1 MKPQFTIRQM
11 LWLLAAC
18 AVICSWLTY
27 AGWAGVSALG
37 PWGIAGFLIGLTFET
52 LRKRIIL
59 GLTIRRSA
67 LWGAAY
73 GLAAGMV
80 AELLSPR
87 LGSGLGLLLTFI
99 AVPLYL
105 VVTIGVFAVGGR
117 FSSDLQDEE
126 DSAD

>member
-1 MKPQFTIRQM
+1 M
-11 LWLLAAC
+11 
-18 AVICSWLTY
+18 
-27 AGWAGVSALG
+27 SALG

-67 LWGAAY
+67 IWGAAY

-87 LGSGLGLLLTFI
+87 LGAGLGLLLTFI
-99 AVPLYL
+99 AVPPYL
-105 VVTIGVFAVGGR
+105 VVTIGVFAVGGK